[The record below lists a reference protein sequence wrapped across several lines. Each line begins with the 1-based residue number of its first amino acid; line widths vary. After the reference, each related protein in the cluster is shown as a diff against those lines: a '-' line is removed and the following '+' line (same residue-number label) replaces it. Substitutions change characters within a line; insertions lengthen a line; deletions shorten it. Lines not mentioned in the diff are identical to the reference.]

1 MSEYQTIEGELMAME
16 ISLQDAVLERV
27 HYDLYNEVEWDLEYV
42 IDDDIGRIKDLLQ
55 QLLYGMV
62 GLE

>member
-16 ISLQDAVLERV
+16 ISLQAEVLERV

-55 QLLYGMV
+55 HLLYGMV

>member
-42 IDDDIGRIKDLLQ
+42 IDDDIVRIKDLLQ

>member
-42 IDDDIGRIKDLLQ
+42 IDDDIAVRLTHCSCTSGQ
-55 QLLYGMV
+55 QPRLN
-62 GLE
+62 

>member
-16 ISLQDAVLERV
+16 ISLQAEVLERV